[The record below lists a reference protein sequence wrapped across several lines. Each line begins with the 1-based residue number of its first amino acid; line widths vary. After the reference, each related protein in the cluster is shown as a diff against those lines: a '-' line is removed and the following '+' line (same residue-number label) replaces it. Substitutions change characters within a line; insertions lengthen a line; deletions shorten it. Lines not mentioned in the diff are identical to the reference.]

1 MTGHLLDFVL
11 LLVLLISLVTDL
23 RRQKIYNAVTFPAI
37 GLGLF
42 WHTGFAGWAGL
53 LFSGEGLLL
62 GFGLLLVPY
71 LLGGMG
77 AGDVKL
83 LAAIGALTGPAFV
96 FSSFLYSSIIG
107 GVIALTIM
115 IRNSGW
121 KQSLLRISHPSLK
134 FRPRSAQGVFP
145 YGVAIAIGT
154 LAAYLWRD
162 SNAF

>member
-1 MTGHLLDFVL
+1 MTDHLLDFVL
-11 LLVLLISLVTDL
+11 FLILLISLVTDL
-23 RRQKIYNAVTFPAI
+23 RRHKIYNSVTLPAV
-37 GLGLF
+37 GLGLT
-42 WHTGFAGWAGL
+42 WHTGSGGWTGF
-53 LFSGEGLLL
+53 LFSGEGMLL

-83 LAAIGALTGPAFV
+83 LAAVGALTGPAFV
-96 FSSFLYSSIIG
+96 FSSFLYSSMIG
-107 GVIALTIM
+107 GVIALIII
-115 IRNSGW
+115 IRSSGW
-121 KQSLLRISHPSLK
+121 KQSLLRIGHASLK
-134 FRPRSAQGVFP
+134 FRSNAVQGAFP